1 MEYRLKDDEQLCF
14 IHLPKNAGTTLIS
27 IIDSK
32 FELEEICPA
41 QVWRNLIKIPRG
53 ELSKYKLLRGHF
65 FYGICEL
72 LPKKPVYI
80 TMLRS
85 PVDRVVSIY
94 DFWRNTSKEWLDKAI
109 ADYHIAKEVDQN
121 YANEIKNDIST
132 YEKATSL
139 ELKDFLLWGSELEV
153 GLVNGQT
160 RTVALSS
167 LEQLTQFSEQELLKL
182 AQEHLNEFA
191 FLGLVE
197 RFQDSMSLLSYTFGW
212 TPIIEYQNLMVTP
225 NRRCREAL
233 PPETIDM
240 ILEMNQLD
248 VELYQYAQQLFESRF
263 SRMTQELL
271 ERYGKQPHAES
282 KALDFYQDLSPLQPL
297 LEKHYE
303 RRDAESL
310 TPLLQSINLK
320 FHQAISGWG
329 WHLREG
335 SPEAG
340 TAFRWTGPGTVSTLD
355 LPLATDKDL
364 VIKFRI
370 IGAVTSEILESLTLK
385 VNGNLIE
392 LTTLYQEETVT
403 ILQGFIPCFKL
414 SSDKSFTR
422 LTFQVARTIS
432 QNSIA
437 PSNLDVRPV
446 GLAFNW
452 LQIFPAT
459 QHEDSNMYMLFLFTD
474 SYWVDTASFL
484 QKHVKNE
491 DQLIAPIEFQEK
503 FPGRICPYFSPVRGE
518 VNYQWAVIH
527 KGMIKS
533 IELPLLKRITQS
545 LVPVF
550 ANEIFVVFSTHSNL
564 SQLPPDSLH
573 MLFFWATLKE
583 ILLSPSSS

>member
-32 FELEEICPA
+32 FELEEICPT
-41 QVWRNLIKIPRG
+41 QVWRDLTRIPRE

-85 PVDRVVSIY
+85 PIDRVVSIY
-94 DFWRNTSKEWLDKAI
+94 DFWRNTPKEWLNKAI
-109 ADYHIAKEVDQN
+109 TDYHIAEEVDHD
-121 YANEIKNDIST
+121 YANEIKKDIIT

-139 ELKDFLLWGSELEV
+139 ELKDFLLWGSEIEV
-153 GLVNGQT
+153 GVSNGQT
-160 RTVALSS
+160 RTIALSS
-167 LEQLTQFSEQELLKL
+167 LDQLAQFSERELLKL
-182 AQEHLNEFA
+182 AKEHLDEFV

-212 TPIIEYQNLMVTP
+212 TPIVEYQKLMVTS
-225 NRRCREAL
+225 NRLCREAL
-233 PPETIDM
+233 PQETIDI

-263 SRMTQELL
+263 SHMKQELI
-271 ERYGKQPHAES
+271 EGYDKQRYAES
-282 KALDFYQDLSPLQPL
+282 TTLDFYRDLTPIQPL

-303 RRDAESL
+303 RRYAEL
-310 TPLLQSINLK
+310 PTPLLQSVDLK
-320 FHQAISGWG
+320 FNQVISGWG
-329 WHLREG
+329 WHFREG

-370 IGAVTSEILESLTLK
+370 IGAVTSDILESLTLK
-385 VNGNLIE
+385 VNDDIIE
-392 LTTLYQEETVT
+392 LITLYQKETVT
-403 ILQGFIPCFKL
+403 IFQGFIPYFKL
-414 SSDKSFTR
+414 ISDKSFTR
-422 LTFQVARTIS
+422 LTFQVTRTIS
-432 QNSIA
+432 PHSIA

-459 QHEDSNMYMLFLFTD
+459 QHEDSNMYMLFPGTD

-491 DQLIAPIEFQEK
+491 EKLIAPIEFQEK
-503 FPGRICPYFSPVRGE
+503 FPGRIYPDFSPVRGE
-518 VNYQWAVIH
+518 VDYQWAVIY
-527 KGMIKS
+527 KGIIRS
-533 IELPLLKRITQS
+533 LDLSLLKRITQS

-550 ANEIFVVFSTHSNL
+550 ANEIFVVFSNHSNL
-564 SQLPPDSLH
+564 SKLPPDSLH
-573 MLFFWATLKE
+573 MPFFWATLKE
-583 ILLSPSSS
+583 ILL